1 MNSAIICG
9 FLDSEPELEYENKRG
24 KKFLRMYLSVPRES
38 GTVDM
43 IPVVC
48 REGKLIDADVLKIIG
63 EVKTRNKDGHLDV
76 YVYAREIAVGNDKE
90 IGTNNININGFFCK
104 DPFFRTTPLGRKICD
119 MLVAS
124 NRDHHKSD
132 YIPCICWGSKAEF
145 AGELN
150 VGANVSLSGRFQSRE
165 YVKRTDEGEE
175 TRIAYEVSCG
185 GVELLNES
193 EG

>member
-9 FLDSEPELEYENKRG
+9 FLDREPELEYENKRG

-38 GTVDM
+38 GTVDI
-43 IPVVC
+43 IPVVF
-48 REGKLIDADVLKIIG
+48 REDKLVDADVLKIIG
-63 EVKTRNKDGHLDV
+63 EVQTRNKNGNLDV

-124 NRDHHKSD
+124 NRDRHKSD
-132 YIPCICWGSKAEF
+132 YIPCICWGSKAKF
-145 AGELN
+145 AGELS

-185 GVELLNES
+185 GVELI
-193 EG
+193 

>member
-9 FLDSEPELEYENKRG
+9 FLDRDPELEYENKRG

-48 REGKLIDADVLKIIG
+48 REDKLIDADVLKVTG
-63 EVKTRNKDGHLDV
+63 EVQTKNKDGHLDV
-76 YVYAREIAVGNDKE
+76 YVYAREIAEGHDSE

-104 DPFFRTTPLGRKICD
+104 DPVFRTTPLGRKICD

-124 NRDHHKSD
+124 NRDHNKSD
-132 YIPCICWGSKAEF
+132 YIPCICWGSKAKF

-150 VGANVSLSGRFQSRE
+150 VGANVSLNGRFQSRE
-165 YVKRTDEGEE
+165 YVKRTNEGEE
-175 TRIAYEVSCG
+175 TRTAYEVSCG

-193 EG
+193 EE

>member
-9 FLDSEPELEYENKRG
+9 FLDRDPELEYENKRG

-48 REGKLIDADVLKIIG
+48 REDKLIDADVLKISG
-63 EVKTRNKDGHLDV
+63 EVQTKNKDGHLDV
-76 YVYAREIAVGNDKE
+76 YVYAREIGAANDNE
-90 IGTNNININGFFCK
+90 IGTNIININGFFCK
-104 DPFFRTTPLGRKICD
+104 EPVFRTTPLGKRICD
-119 MLVAS
+119 MMVAS

-132 YIPCICWGSKAEF
+132 YIPCICWGSKAKF

-150 VGANVSLSGRFQSRE
+150 TGANVSLNGRLQSRE
-165 YVKRTDEGEE
+165 YVKHTDEGEE

-185 GVELLNES
+185 GVELLN
-193 EG
+193 

>member
-1 MNSAIICG
+1 MNSAIVCG
-9 FLDSEPELEYENKRG
+9 FLIHEPELEYENKRG
-24 KKFLRMYLSVPRES
+24 KRFLRMCLGVPRES
-38 GTVDM
+38 GKADM

-48 REGKLIDADVLKIIG
+48 REDKLVDADVLKIIG
-63 EVKTRNKDGHLDV
+63 EVQTKNKDGHLDV
-76 YVYAREIAVGNDKE
+76 YVYAREIAVGHDNE
-90 IGTNNININGFFCK
+90 IGINNININGFFCK
-104 DPFFRTTPLGRKICD
+104 DPVFRTTPLGRKICD

-150 VGANVSLSGRFQSRE
+150 VGANVSLNGRFQSRE
-165 YVKRTDEGEE
+165 YVKRTDDGEE

>member
-9 FLDSEPELEYENKRG
+9 FLDREPELEYENKRG
-24 KKFLRMYLSVPRES
+24 KRFLRMRLGVPRES
-38 GTVDM
+38 GKADM
-43 IPVVC
+43 IPVVF
-48 REGKLIDADVLKIIG
+48 REDKLIDADVLKIIG
-63 EVKTRNKDGHLDV
+63 EVQTKNKDGHLDV

-104 DPFFRTTPLGRKICD
+104 GPVFRTTPLGRKICD

-124 NRDHHKSD
+124 NRDHYKSD

-165 YVKRTDEGEE
+165 YVKRTNEGEE
-175 TRIAYEVSCG
+175 TRTAYEVSCG

>member
-9 FLDSEPELEYENKRG
+9 FLDREPELEYENKRG
-24 KKFLRMYLSVPRES
+24 KKCLRMYLNVPRES
-38 GTVDM
+38 GTVDI

-48 REGKLIDADVLKIIG
+48 REDKLIDADVLKIIG
-63 EVKTRNKDGHLDV
+63 EVQTKNKDGHLDV

-150 VGANVSLSGRFQSRE
+150 VGANVSLNGRFQSRE
-165 YVKRTDEGEE
+165 YVKHTDEGEE
-175 TRIAYEVSCG
+175 TRTAYEISCG

>member
-1 MNSAIICG
+1 MNSAIVCG
-9 FLDSEPELEYENKRG
+9 FLTPEPELEYATKRG
-24 KKFLRMYLSVPRES
+24 KRFLRMYLGVPRKS

-43 IPVVC
+43 IPVVF
-48 REGKLIDADVLKIIG
+48 REDKLVDADVLKIIG
-63 EVKTRNKDGHLDV
+63 EVHTKNKDGHLDV
-76 YVYAREIAVGNDKE
+76 YIYAREIAAGSDKE

-104 DPFFRTTPLGRKICD
+104 DPVFRTTPLGRKICD
-119 MLVAS
+119 MLIAS
-124 NRDHHKSD
+124 NRDHYKSD

-165 YVKRTDEGEE
+165 YVKRTNEGEE

>member
-9 FLDSEPELEYENKRG
+9 FLDCEPELEYENKRG

-43 IPVVC
+43 IPVVF
-48 REGKLIDADVLKIIG
+48 REDKLVDADVLKIIG

-150 VGANVSLSGRFQSRE
+150 VGANVSLNGRFQSRE

>member
-1 MNSAIICG
+1 MNSAIVCG
-9 FLDSEPELEYENKRG
+9 FLTPEPELEYATKRG
-24 KKFLRMYLSVPRES
+24 KRFLRMYLGVPRKS

-43 IPVVC
+43 IPVVF
-48 REGKLIDADVLKIIG
+48 REDKLVDADVLKIIG
-63 EVKTRNKDGHLDV
+63 EVQTRNKDGHLDV
-76 YVYAREIAVGNDKE
+76 YVYAMKIAEGHDNE

-104 DPFFRTTPLGRKICD
+104 DPVFRTTPLGRKICD
-119 MLVAS
+119 MLIAS
-124 NRDHHKSD
+124 NRDHYKSD

-150 VGANVSLSGRFQSRE
+150 VGANVSLNGRFQSRE
-165 YVKRTDEGEE
+165 YVKRTNEGEE

-193 EG
+193 EE

>member
-9 FLDSEPELEYENKRG
+9 FLDRDPELEYENKRG
-24 KKFLRMYLSVPRES
+24 KRFLRMCLGVPRES
-38 GTVDM
+38 GKADM

-48 REGKLIDADVLKIIG
+48 REDKLVDADVLKVIG
-63 EVKTRNKDGHLDV
+63 EAQTKNKDGHLDV
-76 YVYAREIAVGNDKE
+76 YVYAREIAVWHDNE
-90 IGTNNININGFFCK
+90 IGINNININGFFCK
-104 DPFFRTTPLGRKICD
+104 NPVFRTTPLGRKICD

-150 VGANVSLSGRFQSRE
+150 VGANVSLNGRFQSRE

>member
-1 MNSAIICG
+1 MNSAIVCG
-9 FLDSEPELEYENKRG
+9 FLIHEPELEYENKRG
-24 KKFLRMYLSVPRES
+24 KRFLRMYLSVPRES

-48 REGKLIDADVLKIIG
+48 RDDKLIDADVLKVTG
-63 EVKTRNKDGHLDV
+63 EVQTKNKDGHLDV
-76 YVYAREIAVGNDKE
+76 YVYAREIAVGHDNE
-90 IGTNNININGFFCK
+90 IGINNININGFFCK
-104 DPFFRTTPLGRKICD
+104 DPFFRTTQLGRKICD

-124 NRDHHKSD
+124 NRDHNKSD

-165 YVKRTDEGEE
+165 YAKRTDDGEE
-175 TRIAYEVSCG
+175 TRTAYEVSCG

-193 EG
+193 EE

>member
-1 MNSAIICG
+1 MNSAIVCG
-9 FLDSEPELEYENKRG
+9 FLTPEPELEYATKRG
-24 KKFLRMYLSVPRES
+24 KRFLRMYLGVPRKS

-43 IPVVC
+43 IPVVF
-48 REGKLIDADVLKIIG
+48 REDKLVDADVLKIIG
-63 EVKTRNKDGHLDV
+63 EVHTKNKDGHLDV
-76 YVYAREIAVGNDKE
+76 YIYAREIAAGSDKE

-104 DPFFRTTPLGRKICD
+104 DPVFRTTPLGRKICD
-119 MLVAS
+119 MLIAS
-124 NRDHHKSD
+124 NRDHYKSD

-165 YVKRTDEGEE
+165 YVKRTNEGEE

-193 EG
+193 EE

>member
-1 MNSAIICG
+1 MNSAIVCG
-9 FLDSEPELEYENKRG
+9 FLIHEPELEYENKRG
-24 KKFLRMYLSVPRES
+24 KKFLRMCLGVPRES
-38 GTVDM
+38 GKADM
-43 IPVVC
+43 IPVVF
-48 REGKLIDADVLKIIG
+48 REDKLIDADVLKISG
-63 EVKTRNKDGHLDV
+63 EVQTKNKDGHLDV
-76 YVYAREIAVGNDKE
+76 YVYAREIAAGSDNE
-90 IGTNNININGFFCK
+90 IGTNSININGFFCK
-104 DPFFRTTPLGRKICD
+104 DPVFRTTPLGRKICD
-119 MLVAS
+119 MLIAS
-124 NRDHHKSD
+124 NRDHYKSD

-150 VGANVSLSGRFQSRE
+150 VGANVSLNGRFQSRE

>member
-1 MNSAIICG
+1 MNSAIVCG
-9 FLDSEPELEYENKRG
+9 FLIHEPELEYENKRG
-24 KKFLRMYLSVPRES
+24 KRFLRMCLGVPRES
-38 GTVDM
+38 GKADM
-43 IPVVC
+43 IPVVF
-48 REGKLIDADVLKIIG
+48 REDKLIDADVLKVTG
-63 EVKTRNKDGHLDV
+63 EVHTKNKDGHLDV

-104 DPFFRTTPLGRKICD
+104 NPVFRTTPLGRKICD
-119 MLVAS
+119 ILVAS
-124 NRDHHKSD
+124 NRDHYKSD

-165 YVKRTDEGEE
+165 YVKHTDDGEE

-193 EG
+193 EE

>member
-1 MNSAIICG
+1 MNSAIVCG
-9 FLDSEPELEYENKRG
+9 FLIHEPELEYENKRG
-24 KKFLRMYLSVPRES
+24 KRFLRMCLGVPRES
-38 GTVDM
+38 GKADM
-43 IPVVC
+43 IPVVF
-48 REGKLIDADVLKIIG
+48 REDKLIDADVLKATG
-63 EVKTRNKDGHLDV
+63 EVQTKNKDGHLDV
-76 YVYAREIAVGNDKE
+76 YVYAREIADGHDSE

-104 DPFFRTTPLGRKICD
+104 DPVFRTTPLGRKICD

-124 NRDHHKSD
+124 NRDHNKSD

-165 YVKRTDEGEE
+165 YVKRTNEGEE
-175 TRIAYEVSCG
+175 TRTAYEVSCG

-193 EG
+193 EE

>member
-1 MNSAIICG
+1 MNSAIVCG
-9 FLDSEPELEYENKRG
+9 FLIHEPELEYENKRG
-24 KKFLRMYLSVPRES
+24 KRFLRMCLGVPRES
-38 GTVDM
+38 GKADM
-43 IPVVC
+43 IPVVF
-48 REGKLIDADVLKIIG
+48 REDKLIDADVLKVTG
-63 EVKTRNKDGHLDV
+63 EVHTKNKDGHLDV

-104 DPFFRTTPLGRKICD
+104 NPVFRTTPLGRKICD
-119 MLVAS
+119 ILVAS
-124 NRDHHKSD
+124 NRDHYKSD

-145 AGELN
+145 AGELI

-165 YVKRTDEGEE
+165 YVKHTDDGEE

-193 EG
+193 EE

>member
-1 MNSAIICG
+1 MNSAIVCG
-9 FLDSEPELEYENKRG
+9 FLDREPELEYENKRG
-24 KKFLRMYLSVPRES
+24 KRFLRMYLSVPRES

-48 REGKLIDADVLKIIG
+48 REDKLIDADVLKIIG

-76 YVYAREIAVGNDKE
+76 YVYARETAVGNDKE

-124 NRDHHKSD
+124 NRDHNKSD

-150 VGANVSLSGRFQSRE
+150 VGANVSLNGRFQSRE

-193 EG
+193 EE

>member
-1 MNSAIICG
+1 MNSAIVCG
-9 FLDSEPELEYENKRG
+9 FLIHEPELEYENKHG
-24 KKFLRMYLSVPRES
+24 KRFLRMCLGVPRES
-38 GTVDM
+38 GKADM

-48 REGKLIDADVLKIIG
+48 REDKLIDADVLKVTG
-63 EVKTRNKDGHLDV
+63 EVQTKNKDGHLDV
-76 YVYAREIAVGNDKE
+76 YVYAREIAQGHDKE

-104 DPFFRTTPLGRKICD
+104 NPVFRTTPLGRKICD

-165 YVKRTDEGEE
+165 YVKHTDEGEE

-185 GVELLNES
+185 GVELLN
-193 EG
+193 

>member
-1 MNSAIICG
+1 MNSAIVCG
-9 FLDSEPELEYENKRG
+9 FLIHEPELEYENKRG

-43 IPVVC
+43 IPVVS
-48 REGKLIDADVLKIIG
+48 REDKLVDADVLKISG
-63 EVKTRNKDGHLDV
+63 EVHTKNKDGHVDV
-76 YVYAREIAVGNDKE
+76 YVYAREIGAGNDDE

-104 DPFFRTTPLGRKICD
+104 GPVFRTPPLGKRICD
-119 MLVAS
+119 TMVAS
-124 NRDHHKSD
+124 DRDYHKSD

-175 TRIAYEVSCG
+175 TRTAYEVSCG

>member
-1 MNSAIICG
+1 MTSAIVCG
-9 FLDSEPELEYENKRG
+9 FLIHEPELEYENKRG
-24 KKFLRMYLSVPRES
+24 KRFLRMCLGVPRES
-38 GTVDM
+38 GKADM
-43 IPVVC
+43 IPVVF
-48 REGKLIDADVLKIIG
+48 REDKLIDADVLKVTG
-63 EVKTRNKDGHLDV
+63 EVHTKNKDGHLDV

-104 DPFFRTTPLGRKICD
+104 NPVFRTTPLGRKICD
-119 MLVAS
+119 ILVAS
-124 NRDHHKSD
+124 NRDHYKSD

-165 YVKRTDEGEE
+165 YVKHTDDGEE

-193 EG
+193 EE

>member
-9 FLDSEPELEYENKRG
+9 FLDREPELEYENKRG

-48 REGKLIDADVLKIIG
+48 REDKLIDADVLKISG
-63 EVKTRNKDGHLDV
+63 EVQTKNKDGHVDV
-76 YVYAREIAVGNDKE
+76 YVCAREIGVGNDNE

-104 DPFFRTTPLGRKICD
+104 DPVFRTTTLGKRICD
-119 MLVAS
+119 MMVAS

-132 YIPCICWGSKAEF
+132 YIPCICWGSKAKF

-150 VGANVSLSGRFQSRE
+150 AGANVSLNGRFQSRE
-165 YVKRTDEGEE
+165 YVKRTDDGEE

-185 GVELLNES
+185 SVELLN
-193 EG
+193 

>member
-9 FLDSEPELEYENKRG
+9 FLDRDPELEYENTRG
-24 KKFLRMYLSVPRES
+24 KKFFRMYLNVPRES
-38 GTVDM
+38 GTVDI
-43 IPVVC
+43 IPVVF
-48 REGKLIDADVLKIIG
+48 REDKLVDADVLKMIG

-150 VGANVSLSGRFQSRE
+150 TGANVSLNGRFQSRE

-185 GVELLNES
+185 GVELLN
-193 EG
+193 